1 MKWIILLSFL
11 FVGTAENDFAE
22 PANEQKKLMIDA
34 VNSIRGKGCY
44 CGKRYMEP
52 VQPIVWDGILY
63 KSAFTQAK
71 EMKDFNFFAHF
82 SKDGLNIGERLQKAG
97 YNWMVAGENL
107 GEGQKTFEE
116 VLHDWLKSYQHCTM
130 LMHPRVEEMAVAKV
144 DKYWVQHF
152 GKKMPEKNKQQNPIT
167 KKD

>member
-1 MKWIILLSFL
+1 MKWIFFL
-11 FVGTAENDFAE
+11 FPFLIGNGESNVVE
-22 PANEQKKLMIDA
+22 PAEAQKVFMIEA
-34 VNSIRGKGCY
+34 VNQIRTNGCY
-44 CGKRYMEP
+44 CGKRYMNP
-52 VQPIVWDGILY
+52 VPPVVWDGVLY

-71 EMKDFNFFAHF
+71 EMKDYNFFAHF

-97 YNWMVAGENL
+97 YDWMVAGENL
-107 GEGQKTFEE
+107 GEGQKTFDE

-152 GKKMPEKNKQQNPIT
+152 GKKMPV
-167 KKD
+167 KK